1 MNSRYLGAVI
11 LAPILVFLVIGGSW
25 LQYGLLIVS
34 LIGLNEFYNVVS
46 KKNVNAFRYVG
57 YVFTIFYYAFLYKAT
72 FSLIALLIILM
83 VMLLMCIPA
92 INPRYNYI
100 DLSVTILGIIYVSIF
115 FSFVSLVNSKEN
127 GNYLVWLIFI
137 SSWLSDT
144 AAYYTGRFLGRHKL
158 CPKVSPK
165 KTVEGS
171 IGGLFGSIIGCVV
184 LGIIFQKYG
193 VNIPLFHFGLI
204 GLLSGAFSQ
213 FGDLAASSIK
223 RHSEVKDYSHL
234 IPGHGGI
241 LDRFDSILFSAVVVF
256 YYLTF
261 VLGR

>member
-1 MNSRYLGAVI
+1 MNSRYVGAVI
-11 LAPILVFLVIGGSW
+11 LAPILVFLLIGGSL

-57 YVFTIFYYAFLYKAT
+57 FVFTVLYYAFLYKIT
-72 FSLIALLIILM
+72 FSLIALLIFLM

-92 INPRYNYI
+92 INPKYNYV
-100 DLSVTILGIIYVSIF
+100 DLSVTVLGIIYVSIF

-165 KTVEGS
+165 KTIEGS
-171 IGGLFGSIIGCVV
+171 IGGLFGSTVGCLG
-184 LGIIFQKYG
+184 LGIIFQNYG
-193 VNIPLFHFGLI
+193 VNIPLFHFVFI
-204 GLLSGAFSQ
+204 GLLSGIFSQ

-223 RHSEVKDYSHL
+223 RHSEVKDYSNL

>member
-1 MNSRYLGAVI
+1 MNSRYIGAVI
-11 LAPILVFLVIGGSW
+11 LAPILIFLLIGGPL
-25 LQYGLLIVS
+25 LQYGLLVVS
-34 LIGLNEFYNVVS
+34 LIGLNEFYNVLS
-46 KKNVNAFRYVG
+46 KKNINSFRYMA
-57 YVFTIFYYAFLYKAT
+57 YVFTIFYYSFLFKIN
-72 FSLIALLIILM
+72 FSLVAMILFLL
-83 VMLLMCIPA
+83 VMLLLCIPA
-92 INPRYNYI
+92 LNPNYNYV
-100 DLSVTILGIIYVSIF
+100 DLSTTILGIIYVPIF
-115 FSFVSLVNSKEN
+115 FSFISLIYAKEN

-144 AAYYTGRFLGRHKL
+144 AAYYSGRFFGKRKL

-171 IGGLFGSIIGCVV
+171 IGGLCGSILGCIA
-184 LGIIFQKYG
+184 LGVIFAKN
-193 VNIPLFHFGLI
+193 NINISLVHFALI
-204 GLLSGAFSQ
+204 GLISGVFSQ

-223 RHSEVKDYSHL
+223 RYSDVKDYSNL

-261 VLGR
+261 ILGI